1 MVKKYGKLKIK
12 IMITKFDTYINE
24 GTDHKG
30 FFKNMKRIF
39 TLPHVKKEML
49 RYVEGF
55 KGESRETKKAFMIL
69 GRYMKREDISD
80 EEKNFFKVQIL
91 DLLKGIGVI
100 VPIQFIPIPFVS
112 TMLLIIMDYSLKSMG
127 IKILPSSF
135 YKNEDEVNDRQV

>member
-1 MVKKYGKLKIK
+1 MKEYDKNDPDINDVDPNDIVLESKDVQSVQTDMLDEEQLKSLENLK
-12 IMITKFDTYINE
+12 VAADPK
-24 GTDHKG
+24 
-30 FFKNMKRIF
+30 
-39 TLPHVKKEML
+39 
-49 RYVEGF
+49 
-55 KGESRETKKAFMIL
+55 
-69 GRYMKREDISD
+69 DISD